1 MRLRATCFALPRL
14 ILNWTDE
21 MEQAALRDLHL
32 GVGHG
37 DIEADRKEGAEEIVL
52 PISSGQVLG

>member
-1 MRLRATCFALPRL
+1 
-14 ILNWTDE
+14 

-32 GVGHG
+32 GVGYG
-37 DIEADRKEGAEEIVL
+37 DIEADRKERAEERVL